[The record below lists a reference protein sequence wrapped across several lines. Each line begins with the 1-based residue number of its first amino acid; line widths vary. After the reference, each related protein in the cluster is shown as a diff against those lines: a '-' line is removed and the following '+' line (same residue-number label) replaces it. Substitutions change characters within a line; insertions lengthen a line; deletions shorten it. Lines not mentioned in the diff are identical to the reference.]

1 MTTDARVH
9 SHFLERPLASR
20 PVNKVERIE
29 LNVERVRGGGQH
41 QRACFKSV
49 NYGFHVMEVL
59 GA

>member
-1 MTTDARVH
+1 V
-9 SHFLERPLASR
+9 LAAR
-20 PVNKVERIE
+20 PVNKVERIG

-49 NYGFHVMEVL
+49 YYRFHVMEVL

>member
-1 MTTDARVH
+1 MTTGAQVY
-9 SHFLERPLASR
+9 SHIVERPLAAR
-20 PVNKVERIE
+20 PVNKVERIG

-49 NYGFHVMEVL
+49 YYRFHVMEVL